1 MVILD
6 EKTQTLMLPP
16 PPPYLELV
24 LPALTLVTLPP
35 HILLRI
41 VYETF
46 AQGHVEKQRKVLYW
60 LTMSLRLVNRALYMG
75 ESPSSVMGTSKGRY
89 TGSRDKL
96 AFEAVVCGCEHFGPT
111 SPFLWNLSCMH
122 ILRSTYLPLFS
133 SLIRSPY
140 TSDPFPHAASSS
152 SSYSHSSSSSPPGDA
167 QREMRVLDLFIV
179 LKVREDVWTDD
190 SELHLERE
198 ESFKDLFDLLQ
209 PRARLEDLVH
219 LYGTRDG
226 AIAVPLSSGLTP
238 VATSPVSSSF
248 SSSSKKGSGA
258 KDSYGYGY
266 GAGSSKSGSRRS
278 VAPLPF
284 FALAASFSPRAV
296 GLVLTTRERKR
307 KIVEVPR
314 ARDETLEV
322 SAKKLVRELKG
333 WLASNPNHGVR

>member
-6 EKTQTLMLPP
+6 EKALMLPP
-16 PPPYLELV
+16 PPPYVEAGPV
-24 LPALTLVTLPP
+24 SPPPFPTQHRPPLTLVTLPP
-35 HILLRI
+35 HILLRV

-46 AQGHVEKQRKVLYW
+46 SQGRVEKQRKVLYW
-60 LTMSLRLVNRALYMG
+60 LTLSLRLVNRAMYI
-75 ESPSSVMGTSKGRY
+75 
-89 TGSRDKL
+89 
-96 AFEAVVCGCEHFGPT
+96 A
-111 SPFLWNLSCMH
+111 CMH
-122 ILRSTYLPLFS
+122 VLRSTYLPLYT

-140 TSDPFPHAASSS
+140 TSDPFPHAASGTSS
-152 SSYSHSSSSSPPGDA
+152 LASTSASATSSSPADTS
-167 QREMRVLDLFIV
+167 QREMRVLDLFIA

-219 LYGTRDG
+219 HYGARDG
-226 AIAVPLSSGLTP
+226 VIAVPLSSGLTP
-238 VATSPVSSSF
+238 IRG
-248 SSSSKKGSGA
+248 SSSSGT
-258 KDSYGYGY
+258 
-266 GAGSSKSGSRRS
+266 
-278 VAPLPF
+278 VAPIPF
-284 FALAASFSPRAV
+284 AALTASFSPRAV
-296 GLVLTTRERKR
+296 GLVLTTKERKR

>member
-6 EKTQTLMLPP
+6 EKALMLPP
-16 PPPYLELV
+16 PPPYVEAGPV
-24 LPALTLVTLPP
+24 SPPPFPTQHRPPLTLVTLPP
-35 HILLRI
+35 HILLRV

-46 AQGHVEKQRKVLYW
+46 SQGRVEKQRKVLYW
-60 LTMSLRLVNRALYMG
+60 LTLSLRLVNRAMYI
-75 ESPSSVMGTSKGRY
+75 
-89 TGSRDKL
+89 
-96 AFEAVVCGCEHFGPT
+96 A
-111 SPFLWNLSCMH
+111 CMH
-122 ILRSTYLPLFS
+122 VLRSTYLPLYT

-140 TSDPFPHAASSS
+140 TSDPFPHAASGTSS
-152 SSYSHSSSSSPPGDA
+152 LASTSASATSSSPADTS
-167 QREMRVLDLFIV
+167 QREMRVLDLFIA

-219 LYGTRDG
+219 HYGARDG
-226 AIAVPLSSGLTP
+226 VIAVPLSSGLTP
-238 VATSPVSSSF
+238 VATTPISSPTKKSF
-248 SSSSKKGSGA
+248 GKDAGKIRGSSSSGT
-258 KDSYGYGY
+258 
-266 GAGSSKSGSRRS
+266 
-278 VAPLPF
+278 VAPIPF
-284 FALAASFSPRAV
+284 AALTASFSPRAV
-296 GLVLTTRERKR
+296 GLVLTTKERKR